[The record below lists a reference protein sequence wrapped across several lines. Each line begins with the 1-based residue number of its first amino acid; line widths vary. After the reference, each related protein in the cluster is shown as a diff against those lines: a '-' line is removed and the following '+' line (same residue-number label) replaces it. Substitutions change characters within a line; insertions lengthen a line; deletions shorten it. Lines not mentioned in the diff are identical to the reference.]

1 MVLDP
6 KHMNEQDQKDTVTLT
21 H

>member
-1 MVLDP
+1 VLNP
-6 KHMNEQDQKDTVTLT
+6 KHLNEQDQKDTETLS

>member
-1 MVLDP
+1 VLDP
-6 KHMNEQDQKDTVTLT
+6 KYLNEQDQKDVETLT

>member
-1 MVLDP
+1 VLNP
-6 KHMNEQDQKDTVTLT
+6 KHLNGQDQKDAETPT

>member
-1 MVLDP
+1 VQDP
-6 KHMNEQDQKDTVTLT
+6 KHLNEQDQKDTETLT

>member
-1 MVLDP
+1 VLNL
-6 KHMNEQDQKDTVTLT
+6 KQLNEQDQKDTETLT

>member
-1 MVLDP
+1 
-6 KHMNEQDQKDTVTLT
+6 MNEQDQKDTETLT